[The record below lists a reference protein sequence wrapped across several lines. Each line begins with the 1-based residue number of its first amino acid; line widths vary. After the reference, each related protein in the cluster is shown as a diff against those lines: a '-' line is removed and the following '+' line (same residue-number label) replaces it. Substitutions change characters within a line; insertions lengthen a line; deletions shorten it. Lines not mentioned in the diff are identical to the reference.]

1 MSRFELRDNC
11 GTGAAPAMLPLKRQG
26 RTTLV

>member
-11 GTGAAPAMLPLKRQG
+11 GTGAVPPVLPLKRQG
-26 RTTLV
+26 RTTLL